1 MGSCICRPLFNAVMV
16 RTCPDFCPVTSW
28 SELDARDPHPAKCSF
43 AHLGWAYQRYMQ
55 DDSLVDETTADRLR
69 RMKLLT
75 KLMAS
80 LVSKALLDYK
90 VPFKVPEW
98 STLFALNMLHT

>member
-1 MGSCICRPLFNAVMV
+1 MQAAVQCSDGPLI
-16 RTCPDFCPVTSW
+16 CPVTSW
-28 SELDARDPHPAKCSF
+28 SELDARNPHTAKCSF
-43 AHLGWAYQRYMQ
+43 AHLAWAYQRYMQ

-90 VPFKVPEW
+90 VPLKLPG
-98 STLFALNMLHT
+98 